1 MKMPSTEWEK
11 IFPNDISY
19 KGLIYKLYKEF
30 TQLNT
35 KKTKQNKT
43 LVKKW
48 ADDLNRHLS
57 EKDR

>member
-1 MKMPSTEWEK
+1 MLSTEWEK

-35 KKTKQNKT
+35 KTITTTT
-43 LVKKW
+43 LLKYGQMI
-48 ADDLNRHLS
+48 
-57 EKDR
+57 